1 MTAVLLRLGFE
12 PARLRFCLRTA
23 LAACIALLLAW
34 LLGLEHPQWSAMTVW
49 AASQPGRGQLAE
61 KAFFRFAGTLS
72 GVAAGMLIMVVSHG
86 QPALLV
92 LGLALWTSLCA
103 GIGNIQRGFVSY
115 GTMLAGYSAA
125 MVALL
130 DTAHPDHVFALGA
143 DRLATISVGVA
154 VALVVGWLLTPAAG
168 EDALAGRIRR
178 LLAGIVRAMA
188 DRLDTG
194 AATDPRKVEADLSEM
209 AAIDEALDPHGA
221 GSLRSRRAARS
232 LRVVLASAVSAL
244 IWLRSQRRG
253 AADGASAAALRR
265 AADALETAAD
275 PQLALAELTQASMSV
290 DDPALRDVLER
301 LAAALAAHFATP
313 EQDEAPPRTHFPV
326 ALHRDWVGAREA
338 TIRSFLVMLA
348 VGAVWIATGWHAG
361 PFVLLGVA
369 IMTSLFS
376 TFDDPAAT
384 MRFIFLGQIVGAA
397 GALACR
403 WIVWPHAQGELEL
416 VLMMMPFILVGAPL
430 LAHPR
435 TAPIGFDYNMV
446 MLLLLVPHFP
456 LTGTPGQSLATAAAV
471 ALAPLVALAAY
482 RFVFPAG
489 ARRRMDTLIAMMVRE
504 IEAMAAD
511 ARLPADRALWRAR
524 LYHRLLRLVR
534 WAEKTGSE
542 RGPAVEGGL
551 AVLRLGT
558 AAISLHALR
567 GEDGLPPG
575 TSRSLS
581 AALERL
587 SRLRAA
593 PDKAG
598 AALERAARRIGASRP
613 EEAET
618 LQAAAIGLARNLPFF
633 RRAAS
638 L

>member
-1 MTAVLLRLGFE
+1 MTAALVRLGFE

-72 GVAAGMLIMVVSHG
+72 GVGAGMLIMVVSRG
-86 QPALLV
+86 EPALLV

-130 DTAHPDHVFALGA
+130 DTSHPDHVFALGA

-154 VALVVGWLLTPAAG
+154 VALIVGWLLTPPAG

-178 LLAGIVRAMA
+178 LLAGILRAMA
-188 DRLDTG
+188 DRLASG
-194 AATDPRKVEADLSEM
+194 AAADPRKVEADLSEM
-209 AAIDEALDPHGA
+209 AAIDETLDPHGA
-221 GSLRSRRAARS
+221 GSLRSRRSARS
-232 LRVVLASAVSAL
+232 LRVVLAAAISAL
-244 IWLRSQRRG
+244 IWLRSRPRG
-253 AADGASAAALRR
+253 EADHASAAALRR
-265 AADALETAAD
+265 AADALEAASD
-275 PQLALAELTQASMSV
+275 PPRALAALAEASTTS
-290 DDPALRDVLER
+290 DTALRDVLER
-301 LAAALAAHFATP
+301 LTAALAAHFATP
-313 EQDEAPPRTHFPV
+313 APDEAPRHQHYPV

-361 PFVLLGVA
+361 AFVLLGVA

-397 GALACR
+397 GALLCR
-403 WIVWPHAQGELEL
+403 WIVWPHAQGEVEL

-446 MLLLLVPHFP
+446 MLLLLVPHLP
-456 LTGTPGQSLATAAAV
+456 LSGTPGQSLATAAAV

-587 SRLRAA
+587 RRLRAA

-598 AALERAARRIGASRP
+598 AALERAARRISASRP